1 MPVDFDPTRPI
12 YHQIIE
18 TVKKR
23 TVRGQYRAGAKLPSV
38 REMAREMGV
47 NPNTMARAYREL
59 EREGF
64 VTTHRGEGSFIAA
77 DPRRVDQE
85 RNRLAASARDRFVE
99 EVRELALVPAQIHE
113 LLQDLVKGA
122 EDG

>member
-1 MPVDFDPTRPI
+1 
-12 YHQIIE
+12 
-18 TVKKR
+18 
-23 TVRGQYRAGAKLPSV
+23 
-38 REMAREMGV
+38 MAREMGV

-113 LLQDLVKGA
+113 LLRDLVNGA

>member
-18 TVKKR
+18 TVK
-23 TVRGQYRAGAKLPSV
+23 YRAGAKLPSV

-47 NPNTMARAYREL
+47 NPNTMARAYMEL

-113 LLQDLVKGA
+113 LLRDLVKGA